1 MTYDNRSLLDKCTN
15 IGNYL
20 IMVILC
26 SLKKKPAESRESE
39 VELGKG
45 MGKPVVGLRESNLE
59 WAGG

>member
-1 MTYDNRSLLDKCTN
+1 
-15 IGNYL
+15 
-20 IMVILC
+20 MVILC